1 MDTTRRGFFRLAAG
15 AVALASVPGLV
26 KAKGNV
32 PTIWAD
38 GIHNDAPGLNAL
50 IRGDVVEFMKPELAS
65 KIGWRGNVLDFGGQW
80 FRCEEPVIFGEDGK
94 ELQYL
99 NVESTA
105 DVGLVL
111 RGRDI
116 AFAQCHICCLEG
128 GGSIAAVVNITP
140 PRPFVSDGPSAYC
153 LTYGG
158 TG

>member
-15 AVALASVPGLV
+15 AAAVAALPVSFKAAADVPM
-26 KAKGNV
+26 
-32 PTIWAD
+32 IWAD

-50 IRGDVVEFMKPELAS
+50 IRGDAVQFFRPELAD

-80 FRCEEPVIFGEDGK
+80 FRCEEPVIFGEEGK
-94 ELQYL
+94 EVRYL

-116 AFAQCHICCLEG
+116 AFAQCHISCLEG
-128 GGSIAAVVNITP
+128 GGNIAAVVNITP
-140 PRPFVSDGPSAYC
+140 PRPFVPDGPSAYC

-158 TG
+158 E